1 MHKSNQELSVPKIVG
16 DFKVYNV
23 SGSPFEVPAK
33 YTLLKILGMG
43 AYGIACSC
51 LDSESGEKVSIKK
64 CRDVFRDVE
73 DGKRVLREIDM
84 MRFFHHE
91 NLLNVV
97 NILPPLK
104 REYNSFED
112 VYVVT
117 PLMDVDMNVVLR
129 SRQVLEESHMQ
140 YFVYQILRGL
150 KYLHSANV
158 AHRDLKPANLVT
170 NISCELKIID
180 FGLSRSVDVPYSEL
194 TDYVITRWYRPPEL
208 LLENTNYST
217 AVDIWSVGCIFA
229 EMYNRKPVFPGRNTM
244 DQLRMISQHIG
255 KPPASIV
262 EHREA
267 LEKLNELPEG
277 SLNISKLVPGL
288 AGNKEGMDF
297 LAKMWTL
304 DPSKRPTAADML
316 AHPYLSHLHDEEDEP
331 ACPCPF
337 LWAHENNPMG
347 VPELRRA
354 FWADIVDYN
363 PSLAQETPPVATPTG
378 SGSKNGGGG
387 HT

>member
-1 MHKSNQELSVPKIVG
+1 MHKSNQELSVPQVVG
-16 DFKVYNV
+16 NFKVYTV
-23 SGSPFEVPAK
+23 SGAPFEVPKK
-33 YTLLKILGMG
+33 YTVLKILGMG

-51 LDSESGEKVSIKK
+51 LDEETGQKVSIKK
-64 CRDVFRDVE
+64 CREVFRDVE

-84 MRFFHHE
+84 MRFFQHE
-91 NLLNVV
+91 NLLNVTY
-97 NILPPLK
+97 ILPPLS
-104 REYNSFED
+104 RSYNEFKD

-180 FGLSRSVDVPYSEL
+180 FGLSRSVDVPFSDL

-208 LLENTNYST
+208 LLENTNYTT

-244 DQLRMISQHIG
+244 DQLRLISQNVG
-255 KPPASIV
+255 KPPAHIV
-262 EHREA
+262 EHKEA
-267 LEKLNELPEG
+267 LEKLRELPEG
-277 SLNISKLVPGL
+277 HLNIPKLVPGL
-288 AGNKEGMDF
+288 ASNKEGMDF
-297 LAKMWTL
+297 LTKLWTL
-304 DPSKRPTAADML
+304 DPSKRPSAAEML
-316 AHPYLSHLHDEEDEP
+316 AHPFLAHLHDESDEP
-331 ACPCPF
+331 SCPQPF
-337 LWAHENNPMG
+337 RWPYEGAAMG

-354 FWADIVDYN
+354 FWKDIVEYN
-363 PSLAQETPPVATPTG
+363 PDLVSSQ
-378 SGSKNGGGG
+378 
-387 HT
+387 

>member
-1 MHKSNQELSVPKIVG
+1 MHKSNQELCVPQIVG
-16 DFKVYNV
+16 DFKVYSV
-23 SGSPFEVPAK
+23 SGTSFEVPSK

-51 LDSESGEKVSIKK
+51 LDGETGEKVSIKK
-64 CRDVFRDVE
+64 CRDIFRDVE

-84 MRFFHHE
+84 MRYFNHE
-91 NLLNVV
+91 NLLNVIS
-97 NILPPLK
+97 ILPPLK
-104 REYNSFED
+104 RSYSEFKD

-117 PLMDVDMNVVLR
+117 PLMDVDLNVVLR

-140 YFVYQILRGL
+140 YFVYQMLRGL

-180 FGLSRSVDVPYSEL
+180 FGLSRSVEVPFSDL

-208 LLENTNYST
+208 LLENTKYTT

-229 EMYNRKPVFPGRNTM
+229 EMYNRKPLFPGRNTM
-244 DQLRMISQHIG
+244 DQLRLISQYVG
-255 KPPASIV
+255 KPPAGIV

-267 LEKLNELPEG
+267 LEKLRDLPEG
-277 SLNISKLVPGL
+277 RLNIPKLVPGL
-288 AGNKEGMDF
+288 ASSAQGQDF
-297 LAKMWTL
+297 VAQMLTL
-304 DPSKRPTAADML
+304 DPSKRPTADQLL
-316 AHPYLSHLHDEEDEP
+316 AHPFLAHLHDESDEP
-331 ACPCPF
+331 NCTKPF
-337 LWAHENNPMG
+337 FWPYEGTNMG

-354 FWADIVDYN
+354 FWKDIVEYN
-363 PSLAQETPPVATPTG
+363 PSLAAPHQ
-378 SGSKNGGGG
+378 
-387 HT
+387 H

>member
-1 MHKSNQELSVPKIVG
+1 MHKSNQELSTPQVVG

-23 SGSPFEVPAK
+23 SGTSFEVPSK

-51 LDSESGEKVSIKK
+51 VDNETGEKVSIKK
-64 CRDVFRDVE
+64 CRDVFRDIE

-84 MRFFHHE
+84 MRYFNHE
-91 NLLNVV
+91 NLLNVIT
-97 NILPPLK
+97 ILPPLK
-104 REYNSFED
+104 PGISNFKD

-117 PLMDVDMNVVLR
+117 PLMDVDLNVVLR

-180 FGLSRSVDVPYSEL
+180 FGLSRSVEVPFSDL

-208 LLENTNYST
+208 LLENTNYTT

-229 EMYNRKPVFPGRNTM
+229 EMYNRKPLFPGRNTM
-244 DQLRMISQHIG
+244 DQLRLISQHIG
-255 KPPASIV
+255 ERP
-262 EHREA
+262 RR
-267 LEKLNELPEG
+267 
-277 SLNISKLVPGL
+277 
-288 AGNKEGMDF
+288 
-297 LAKMWTL
+297 TL
-304 DPSKRPTAADML
+304 SSTA
-316 AHPYLSHLHDEEDEP
+316 
-331 ACPCPF
+331 
-337 LWAHENNPMG
+337 
-347 VPELRRA
+347 RR
-354 FWADIVDYN
+354 
-363 PSLAQETPPVATPTG
+363 
-378 SGSKNGGGG
+378 
-387 HT
+387 

>member
-23 SGSPFEVPAK
+23 SGSPFEVPSK

-51 LDSESGEKVSIKK
+51 LDGDTGEKVSIKK

-104 REYNSFED
+104 REYHSFED

-244 DQLRMISQHIG
+244 DQLRMIAQHIG

-267 LEKLNELPEG
+267 LEKLNELPDG
-277 SLNISKLVPGL
+277 SLNIPKLVPGL
-288 AGNKEGMDF
+288 AGNTEGIDF
-297 LAKMWTL
+297 LSKMWTL

-316 AHPYLSHLHDEEDEP
+316 AHPYLAHLHDEEDEP
-331 ACPCPF
+331 TCPCPF
-337 LWAHENNPMG
+337 LWAHESTPMG
-347 VPELRRA
+347 VSELRRA

-363 PSLAQETPPVATPTG
+363 PSLEQATPPVTTAGG
-378 SGSKNGGGG
+378 SSSKNGSG
-387 HT
+387 HHH